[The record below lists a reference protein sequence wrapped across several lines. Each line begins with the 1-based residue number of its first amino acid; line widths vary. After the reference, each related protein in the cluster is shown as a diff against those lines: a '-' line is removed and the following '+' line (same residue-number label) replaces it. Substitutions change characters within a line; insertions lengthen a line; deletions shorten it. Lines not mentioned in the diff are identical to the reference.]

1 MTPRLPQTD
10 NRPLLARLEREWQA
24 LNMRPAVL
32 RRAQGWGVAAPFGS
46 LDQLLAAAGYW
57 PSRQARLV
65 VAGAPAAGTPATGRS
80 ATGPSAAGPT
90 RPGCSAN
97 EVLAQLVRA
106 ARTDDV
112 AARVVLQRVLPGVV
126 ARARRWG
133 SHRTGGSADAFDE
146 LLSVTWTVIREFPVE
161 RRPLHVAANLL
172 RDSEYRA
179 FERANRR
186 LLVHEL
192 TAPHLLDGPVLTG
205 DALDA
210 TAELAEVVAAAGMLT
225 ERELQLIELLA
236 RGCSAAE
243 AAVALRVSERTIR
256 NHREVLVHRL
266 RAAAMAA

>member
-65 VAGAPAAGTPATGRS
+65 VAGAPAAGTS
-80 ATGPSAAGPT
+80 ATGPT

>member
-57 PSRQARLV
+57 PSRQAPGGSRCAGRWYAGHRYVGRRADATWVLGQRGARS
-65 VAGAPAAGTPATGRS
+65 AGASRGA
-80 ATGPSAAGPT
+80 
-90 RPGCSAN
+90 
-97 EVLAQLVRA
+97 
-106 ARTDDV
+106 TDDV

-133 SHRTGGSADAFDE
+133 SHRTGGSADVFDE

-210 TAELAEVVAAAGMLT
+210 AAELAEVVAAVGMLT
-225 ERELQLIELLA
+225 DRNPTDRTARE
-236 RGCSAAE
+236 GCSAAE
-243 AAVALRVSERTIR
+243 AAAALRVSERTIR
-256 NHREVLVHRL
+256 NHRESGAGAPPAR
-266 RAAAMAA
+266 AAMAA

>member
-65 VAGAPAAGTPATGRS
+65 VAGAPAAGTPATG
-80 ATGPSAAGPT
+80 TSAAGPT

-243 AAVALRVSERTIR
+243 AAAALRVSERTIR
-256 NHREVLVHRL
+256 NHRDVLVHRL

>member
-65 VAGAPAAGTPATGRS
+65 VAGAPAAGTS
-80 ATGPSAAGPT
+80 ATGPT

-256 NHREVLVHRL
+256 NHRDVLVHRL

>member
-65 VAGAPAAGTPATGRS
+65 VAGATAAGTS
-80 ATGPSAAGPT
+80 ATGPT

-256 NHREVLVHRL
+256 NHRDVLVHRL

>member
-32 RRAQGWGVAAPFGS
+32 RRAQGGGVGAPFGS

-65 VAGAPAAGTPATGRS
+65 VAGAPAAGTS
-80 ATGPSAAGPT
+80 ATGPT

-256 NHREVLVHRL
+256 NHRDVLVHRL